1 MFSLFYSLDNFFL
14 RSKCKVRNSVKSNF
28 FYDPT
33 QTLGSLSWGNSFFPL
48 LKMISCWSLTVLKPS
63 DSISSNKKKKR
74 EITFRHHCSPFAR
87 YLKHPFSNFFLLLP
101 LLSSASFKAG
111 VPSEGE
117 LEYLSLELGDQWEQ
131 LGRRLG
137 FNQAAIT
144 RFDSSH
150 KGLNKKAFKMLIA
163 WRRKEGAGATY
174 KVLYDALCDKR
185 VQCKELAQQ
194 FCCKWACKN
203 GLSLV
208 LYFKRLSHFY
218 ITLYVCL
225 STTQSINE
233 LPHYVGNSFPL
244 SLKI

>member
-1 MFSLFYSLDNFFL
+1 M
-14 RSKCKVRNSVKSNF
+14 
-28 FYDPT
+28 T
-33 QTLGSLSWGNSFFPL
+33 
-48 LKMISCWSLTVLKPS
+48 SCWSLTVLKPS
-63 DSISSNKKKKR
+63 DSISSNKKKR

-117 LEYLSLELGDQWEQ
+117 LEHLSLELGDQWEQ
-131 LGRRLG
+131 LGGRLG

-144 RFDSSH
+144 CFDRDH
-150 KGLNKKAFKMLIA
+150 RGLNKKAFKMLIA
-163 WRRKEGAGATY
+163 WRKKEGADATY

-194 FCCKWACKN
+194 FCCEWACKN

-225 STTQSINE
+225 STAQSINE